1 MPTDRSSKRSRANL
15 RIRGRV
21 QGVYYRGSM
30 VEQAR
35 RLGLN
40 GWVMN
45 RADGSVESV
54 VEGAT
59 SAVEALIAWCHQGP
73 RGARVDSVEVR
84 REAPGHDFSGFVVR
98 R

>member
-1 MPTDRSSKRSRANL
+1 MTTDRLREKTRANL

-21 QGVYYRGSM
+21 QGVYYRSSM
-30 VEQAR
+30 VEQAQ
-35 RLGLN
+35 RLGLK

-45 RADGSVESV
+45 SADGSVESV

-84 REAPGHDFSGFVVR
+84 WEAPGHDFSGFVVR